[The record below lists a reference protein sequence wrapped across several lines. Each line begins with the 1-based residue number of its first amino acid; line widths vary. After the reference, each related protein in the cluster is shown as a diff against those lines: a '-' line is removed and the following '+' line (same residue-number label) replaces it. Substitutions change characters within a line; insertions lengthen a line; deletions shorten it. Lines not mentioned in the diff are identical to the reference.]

1 MKNNEGLKT
10 QLLEY
15 EERISEL
22 ELTVKTLKIEKQ
34 AVEKKAF
41 DMNTELKIIF
51 NEVFNMKNKID
62 DVYEFLIEGDISEHE
77 PNPINNIDP
86 SLFSKYIIEYL
97 QGSSS

>member
-1 MKNNEGLKT
+1 M
-10 QLLEY
+10 
-15 EERISEL
+15 S
-22 ELTVKTLKIEKQ
+22 
-34 AVEKKAF
+34 
-41 DMNTELKIIF
+41 TELKIIF